1 MTFCIIT
8 NIISPHL
15 LPLAKKLE
23 RRIGDNFFRYV
34 ATESGHDERV
44 LLGWGEENVPDWVLL
59 RDENDIAATW
69 DRDWVLQSDG
79 LLCGHRFIDYFE
91 KRNDA
96 SLTTFYM
103 SERWF
108 KPPYGMLRLFHPAY
122 LHMALRFYRLLD
134 APRFYYL
141 PMGVHAANDMLR
153 LVRLFAV
160 FPRWL
165 FRAPLATPQELCSK
179 ILLWGYFVE
188 PSTKEESSAEK
199 LWKKCGQVA
208 GNRQSVVNS
217 ASIDALMNSRTHEF
231 LKVLW
236 VGRMLRWKRVATLI
250 KAVGCLLKEGRNIQ
264 LTLVGH
270 GPEEARLRKLS
281 DQILKSLSAAG
292 AASDMRSSASGLSS
306 QEEPLITF
314 HPPVPIAQV
323 RDFMRQADVYV
334 LPSDGGEGWGA
345 VVNEAMEEGCT
356 VIATHECGAGA
367 TMIKDG
373 QNGLLFRAG
382 DARAL
387 ANRLR
392 RMQDEPE
399 LRQELANNGRATV
412 GQIWGPDVAAERL
425 VAFCQAVL
433 DGQPCPRYS
442 DGPLSEALG

>member
-1 MTFCIIT
+1 
-8 NIISPHL
+8 
-15 LPLAKKLE
+15 
-23 RRIGDNFFRYV
+23 
-34 ATESGHDERV
+34 
-44 LLGWGEENVPDWVLL
+44 
-59 RDENDIAATW
+59 
-69 DRDWVLQSDG
+69 
-79 LLCGHRFIDYFE
+79 
-91 KRNDA
+91 
-96 SLTTFYM
+96 
-103 SERWF
+103 
-108 KPPYGMLRLFHPAY
+108 
-122 LHMALRFYRLLD
+122 
-134 APRFYYL
+134 
-141 PMGVHAANDMLR
+141 
-153 LVRLFAV
+153 
-160 FPRWL
+160 
-165 FRAPLATPQELCSK
+165 
-179 ILLWGYFVE
+179 
-188 PSTKEESSAEK
+188 
-199 LWKKCGQVA
+199 
-208 GNRQSVVNS
+208 
-217 ASIDALMNSRTHEF
+217 
-231 LKVLW
+231 
-236 VGRMLRWKRVATLI
+236 MLRWKRVDTLI

-292 AASDMRSSASGLSS
+292 AASDIRSSASGLSS

-345 VVNEAMEEGCT
+345 VVNEAMEEGCS

-382 DARAL
+382 DVSAL